1 MKRFRFAAFCAAL
14 LAFTACDVVK
24 QAEGLYNMT
33 QCEYE
38 YDSVTDLSLAGVNL
52 SGELTP
58 LQIAR
63 LLGVTK
69 ANVRYL
75 RAAANGKKPK
85 STYRYREPCTVC
97 PYSASC
103 FTCPLPDC
111 RMGGIAV
118 NKLPDGFVY
127 RLDH

>member
-1 MKRFRFAAFCAAL
+1 M
-14 LAFTACDVVK
+14 TSK
-24 QAEGLYNMT
+24 QAEVMRLYRQGLST
-33 QCEYE
+33 CE
-38 YDSVTDLSLAGVNL
+38 
-52 SGELTP
+52 
-58 LQIAR
+58 IAR
-63 LLGVTK
+63 RLGVTK

-85 STYRYREPCTVC
+85 LTYRYREPCTVC

-118 NKLPDGFVY
+118 NKLSEGFVY
-127 RLDH
+127 RFDD

>member
-1 MKRFRFAAFCAAL
+1 MFMKRFRFAAFCAAL

-63 LLGVTK
+63 LLGVPEGTVK
-69 ANVRYL
+69 TRL
-75 RAAANGKKPK
+75 RTA
-85 STYRYREPCTVC
+85 REQLRKNLEG
-97 PYSASC
+97 AC
-103 FTCPLPDC
+103 F
-111 RMGGIAV
+111 A
-118 NKLPDGFVY
+118 
-127 RLDH
+127 

>member
-1 MKRFRFAAFCAAL
+1 M
-14 LAFTACDVVK
+14 TQK
-24 QAEGLYNMT
+24 QAEAMRLYWQGLST
-33 QCEYE
+33 CE
-38 YDSVTDLSLAGVNL
+38 
-52 SGELTP
+52 
-58 LQIAR
+58 IAR
-63 LLGVTK
+63 RLGVTK

-127 RLDH
+127 RFDD

>member
-1 MKRFRFAAFCAAL
+1 M
-14 LAFTACDVVK
+14 TSK
-24 QAEGLYNMT
+24 QAEVMRLYRQGLST
-33 QCEYE
+33 CE
-38 YDSVTDLSLAGVNL
+38 
-52 SGELTP
+52 
-58 LQIAR
+58 IAR
-63 LLGVTK
+63 RLGVTK

-97 PYSASC
+97 PYSAATCPYCSCC

-127 RLDH
+127 RFDD